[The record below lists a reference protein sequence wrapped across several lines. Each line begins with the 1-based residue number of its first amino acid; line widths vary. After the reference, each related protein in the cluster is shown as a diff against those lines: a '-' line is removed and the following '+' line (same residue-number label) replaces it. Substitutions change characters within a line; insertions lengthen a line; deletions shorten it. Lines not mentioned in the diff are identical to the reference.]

1 MNFPTFDGTDVR
13 IWIDK
18 CFAYSAMYHILSNL
32 CVFAD
37 SIHMT
42 GVAVHWFQSYKHTPG
57 FQVWDQFVLAVIA
70 EFEVDTHGSKTME
83 LLNLR
88 QSGLMDEYRKTFEH
102 LVYNIRLFDLSLND
116 TMLTAQFLLGL
127 KPELRSPVCRE
138 ATAWLGGQ
146 GCYIGICSGAV
157 TGKTEEKSQQGFIP

>member
-1 MNFPTFDGTDVR
+1 
-13 IWIDK
+13 
-18 CFAYSAMYHILSNL
+18 
-32 CVFAD
+32 
-37 SIHMT
+37 
-42 GVAVHWFQSYKHTPG
+42 
-57 FQVWDQFVLAVIA
+57 VIA

-127 KPELRSPVCRE
+127 KPELRSRVSRSNCLTRWPRLLY
-138 ATAWLGGQ
+138 WHLFRSS
-146 GCYIGICSGAV
+146 Y
-157 TGKTEEKSQQGFIP
+157 GKN